1 MMASLALL
9 STLVNIALLVTLLS
23 PLVLLV
29 LLVVDWKKRRLW

>member
-29 LLVVDWKKRRLW
+29 LLVVDWKKGRLW